1 MATTGIA
8 HYVTPSMTIFDLP
21 TAVSVAIKIESESRS
36 QTIHAEGWYVRLEFN
51 LDLRRQIAVGSYGLP
66 VAFSTYGNDYG

>member
-1 MATTGIA
+1 MLKRHERCNRADQGTTMATTGIA

-36 QTIHAEGWYVRLEFN
+36 QTIHAEG
-51 LDLRRQIAVGSYGLP
+51 
-66 VAFSTYGNDYG
+66 